1 MRTYLKIRASYAT
14 FDNEPPSIERVQS
27 DTSSGTELSFLRN
40 ECDCDWLEH
49 VAVEVK
55 GIKYDLW
62 FDEEGKLRRK
72 YNAAY
77 PLIVGDDIIYDFLVG
92 HVIVTRSDSDGNTLG
107 LTDNECE
114 IFEAD
119 FKEKL
124 FCL

>member
-14 FDNEPPSIERVQS
+14 FDNDPPSIERVQS
-27 DTSSGTELSFLRN
+27 DSSENELTFLRK

-49 VAVEVK
+49 VAIEVM

-77 PLIVGDDIIYDFLVG
+77 PLIVGDIIYDFIVG
-92 HVIVTRSDSDGNTLG
+92 HVIVTKSDSDGNTVG
-107 LTDNECE
+107 LTDSECE

>member
-1 MRTYLKIRASYAT
+1 MRTYLKICASYAV
-14 FDNEPPSIERVQS
+14 FDNDLPSIKRVQA
-27 DTSSGTELSFLRN
+27 DTSRKNELAFLRK

-49 VAVEVK
+49 VTVEVK

-62 FDEEGKLRRK
+62 FDEEGKIRQK
-72 YNAAY
+72 YNASY

-92 HVIVTRSDSDGNTLG
+92 HVIVTRYDNDGNTLS

>member
-14 FDNEPPSIERVQS
+14 FDNDPPSIEHVQS
-27 DTSSGTELSFLRN
+27 DSSENELAFLRK

-77 PLIVGDDIIYDFLVG
+77 PLIVGDIIYDFIVG
-92 HVIVTRSDSDGNTLG
+92 HVIITRSDSDGNTVG
-107 LTDNECE
+107 LTDRECE

>member
-14 FDNEPPSIERVQS
+14 FDNDPPSIERVQS
-27 DTSSGTELSFLRN
+27 DSSENELAFLRK

-49 VAVEVK
+49 VAFEVK

-77 PLIVGDDIIYDFLVG
+77 PLIVGDIIYDFIVG
-92 HVIVTRSDSDGNTLG
+92 HVIITRSDSDGNTVG
-107 LTDNECE
+107 LTDRECE

>member
-14 FDNEPPSIERVQS
+14 FNDPPSIERVQS
-27 DTSSGTELSFLRN
+27 DSSENELAFLRK

-77 PLIVGDDIIYDFLVG
+77 PLIVGDIIYDFIVG
-92 HVIVTRSDSDGNTLG
+92 HVIVTRSDSDGNTVG
-107 LTDNECE
+107 LTDSECE

>member
-14 FDNEPPSIERVQS
+14 FDNPPSIERVQS
-27 DTSSGTELSFLRN
+27 DSSENELAFLRK

-55 GIKYDLW
+55 GTKYDLW
-62 FDEEGKLRRK
+62 FDKEGKLRRK

-77 PLIVGDDIIYDFLVG
+77 PLIVGDIIYDFIVG
-92 HVIVTRSDSDGNTLG
+92 HVLVTKSDSDGNTVG
-107 LTDNECE
+107 LTDRECE

>member
-14 FDNEPPSIERVQS
+14 FDNDPPSIERVQS
-27 DTSSGTELSFLRN
+27 DSSENELAFLRK

-55 GIKYDLW
+55 GTKYDLW
-62 FDEEGKLRRK
+62 FDEKGKLRRK

-77 PLIVGDDIIYDFLVG
+77 PLLVGDIIYDFIIG
-92 HVIVTRSDSDGNTLG
+92 HVIVTRSDSEGNTLG
-107 LTDNECE
+107 LTDKECE

>member
-1 MRTYLKIRASYAT
+1 MRTYLKIHASYAT
-14 FDNEPPSIERVQS
+14 FDNDPPSIERVQS
-27 DTSSGTELSFLRN
+27 DSSENELAFLRK

-49 VAVEVK
+49 VAIEIK
-55 GIKYDLW
+55 GTKYDLW
-62 FDEEGKLRRK
+62 FDEKGKLRRK

-77 PLIVGDDIIYDFLVG
+77 PLIAGDIIYDFIVG
-92 HVIVTRSDSDGNTLG
+92 HVIVTKSDSDGNTVG
-107 LTDNECE
+107 LTDSECE

>member
-14 FDNEPPSIERVQS
+14 LDNDPPSIERVQS
-27 DTSSGTELSFLRN
+27 DSSENELAFLRK

-77 PLIVGDDIIYDFLVG
+77 PLIVGDIIYDFIVG
-92 HVIVTRSDSDGNTLG
+92 HVIITRSDSDGNTVG
-107 LTDNECE
+107 LTDRECE

>member
-14 FDNEPPSIERVQS
+14 FNDPPSIERVQS
-27 DTSSGTELSFLRN
+27 DSSENELAFLRK

-77 PLIVGDDIIYDFLVG
+77 PLIVGDIIYDFVVG
-92 HVIVTRSDSDGNTLG
+92 HVIVTRSDSDGNTVG
-107 LTDNECE
+107 LTDKECE

>member
-1 MRTYLKIRASYAT
+1 MRTYLKIHASYAT
-14 FDNEPPSIERVQS
+14 FDNDPPSIERVQS
-27 DTSSGTELSFLRN
+27 DSSENELAFLRK

-49 VAVEVK
+49 IAIEIK
-55 GIKYDLW
+55 GTKYDLW

-77 PLIVGDDIIYDFLVG
+77 PLIAGDIIYDFIVG
-92 HVIVTRSDSDGNTLG
+92 HVIVTKSDGDGNTVG
-107 LTDNECE
+107 LTDSECE